1 MKCPKES
8 NNNLQAPTLQIKPI
22 LKMFHIHLSKITG
35 HLYAHRCDWVH
46 VHTQDTEQPSGKP
59 PHISLRTKVTRQD
72 KKENPHKENLP
83 QKTFIAQIPDLQL
96 PWNMQWDELLEKQI
110 V

>member
-1 MKCPKES
+1 MHTDVTAGMFTCRTQSSLLENP
-8 NNNLQAPTLQIKPI
+8 PT
-22 LKMFHIHLSKITG
+22 S
-35 HLYAHRCDWVH
+35 AS
-46 VHTQDTEQPSGKP
+46 EQRSQGK
-59 PHISLRTKVTRQD
+59 T
-72 KKENPHKENLP
+72 KKENPHEENLP

>member
-1 MKCPKES
+1 MHTDVTAGMFTRRTQSSLLETP
-8 NNNLQAPTLQIKPI
+8 PT
-22 LKMFHIHLSKITG
+22 S
-35 HLYAHRCDWVH
+35 AS
-46 VHTQDTEQPSGKP
+46 EQRSQGK
-59 PHISLRTKVTRQD
+59 T
-72 KKENPHKENLP
+72 KKENPHENLP